1 MKVSYYQSIKTPNSK
16 EVADV
21 VAILD
26 NIKNGVYEDVAHA
39 VRIAKNEE
47 EKKAAKNK
55 APIITVSGTFNQR
68 KNDALISHSGL
79 IAMDFDDINDY
90 GDAFNLLINDPY
102 SYAVFMSI
110 SGKGICCLVKIDGK
124 RHLDAFLGLEQYYY
138 ENYKL
143 QVDRACKDVSR
154 PRFLSYDPDLF
165 LNEQSQVFKLY
176 PKKETKQQQQK
187 INNFSG
193 GNHYSQKFELIL
205 SRINKDLTN
214 DYADWLKIGFAIAS
228 EYGEGG
234 LDYFKYVS
242 SFSHKYNEFE
252 CEKKYKTLL
261 GDASNGVNISSF
273 YYICQQNGIDITDQR
288 EVDQRKEIQRLKQ
301 LGKTKQ
307 EVIQAIPNAINEIV
321 DFEFNRQTPAKNNQL
336 DINLVEQFIRE
347 KYPIKK
353 NEVTRFYEL
362 DGVQLEQQD
371 LNTIYIDVKKVFSKA
386 SREIIESI
394 IFSNYTE
401 KYNPLLDYFN
411 GLKWDGKDH
420 LAELTHVI
428 TSNTGDFAYR
438 LHGLQYWLCGIIDS
452 VINQEPNLLCLVL
465 AGQQNTG
472 KSTFFTKLLPNELK
486 KYFSTSQLDR
496 GKDDEILMCQS
507 LIIFDDEFSGKS
519 KQDAKQ
525 MKRLLSAHSFTLRE
539 PYGRQNV
546 TLKRLATLCGTCN
559 ELDVLNDPTGN
570 RRFIVYDINGQF
582 DYERYNKIDK
592 SQLFAQ
598 CVELVKNGKHRDKY
612 DIFLQD
618 LQDLSGE
625 FMEVSIEEE
634 LLNEFFMPSVYGA
647 FYQTTKIK
655 DIIEEHTQQ
664 KLGVKKLGQALN
676 KLKFNR
682 IKQNGIYGYMAT
694 TRRAI
699 G

>member
-1 MKVSYYQSIKTPNSK
+1 MKVSIYKSITDINSQK
-16 EVADV
+16 VSDITAV
-21 VAILD
+21 LD
-26 NIKNGVYEDVAHA
+26 NIKNGVYEDLIHKI
-39 VRIAKNEE
+39 RIAPD
-47 EKKAAKNK
+47 KKTRAKLK
-55 APIITVSGTFNQR
+55 QGLPYITTRGTFSVRN
-68 KNDALISHSGL
+68 NDNLIKHSGL
-79 IAMDFDDINDY
+79 IAMDFDELENY

-102 SYAVFMSI
+102 SYAVFMSA
-110 SGKGICCLVKIDGK
+110 SGNGICCLVKIDGK
-124 RHLDAFLGLEQYYY
+124 KHLEAFEGLQKYY
-138 ENYKL
+138 EVTYKL
-143 QVDRACKDVSR
+143 FIDKACKDLSR

-176 PKKETKQQQQK
+176 IKKDTKQQIKQAEEFTK
-187 INNFSG
+187 S
-193 GNHYSQKFELIL
+193 HYKSKFELVL
-205 SRINKDLTN
+205 SRIDRDITN
-214 DYADWLKIGFAIAS
+214 NYDDWTKLAFAISS
-228 EYGEGG
+228 EFGESG
-234 LDYFKYVS
+234 LDYFKHVS
-242 SFSHKYNEFE
+242 SFYHSYDPHE
-252 CEKKYKTLL
+252 CEIKYKNCL
-261 GDASNGVNISSF
+261 GDGNVKIGSF
-273 YYICQQNGIDITDQR
+273 YGLCRDHGIDIADQR

-321 DFEFNRQTPAKNNQL
+321 DFEYNRQTPAKNNQL

-428 TSNTGDFAYR
+428 TSSTGDFAYR

-472 KSTFFTKLLPNELK
+472 KSTFFTKLLPSELK

-598 CVELVKNGKHRDKY
+598 CVHLVNNGKHRDKY
-612 DIFLQD
+612 DVFLQD
-618 LQDLSGE
+618 LQDLSAE

-634 LLNEFFMPSVYGA
+634 LLNEFFEPSVYGA

-694 TRRAI
+694 RLRPN